1 VPVTVIQAEE
11 GTPPE
16 GEEGIC
22 WVLIPTQR
30 LEDAAQAAQQV
41 RYDAKRWGIERLHY
55 TLKSGLRAERL
66 PSDDARSLTHCLAAY
81 SIVAW
86 RLLYLLQ
93 RARSEPEAPAA
104 AVLTAAENAVLTAHS
119 GRKVPT
125 VRQAVVEIA
134 RLVGYEVYRT
144 APPPGVKR
152 LWLGM
157 RRLEGMVVAWRLQA
171 GSLPESHF

>member
-1 VPVTVIQAEE
+1 
-11 GTPPE
+11 
-16 GEEGIC
+16 
-22 WVLIPTQR
+22 VLIPTQR

-41 RYDAKRWGIERLHY
+41 QYYARRWGNER
-55 TLKSGLRAERL
+55 
-66 PSDDARSLTHCLAAY
+66 
-81 SIVAW
+81 
-86 RLLYLLQ
+86 
-93 RARSEPEAPAA
+93 EAPAA
-104 AVLTAAENAVLTAHS
+104 AVLTAAEIAVLTAHS
-119 GRKVPT
+119 GREVRT